1 MYKIYLLCNN
11 SSMLDYKNDREK
23 LNKAFKGSKDI
34 FMLDTTAL
42 GRAAVLC
49 FIDGMTDKE
58 LVDRN
63 VIEPLKKCDINFSD
77 RQSERFNSTIK
88 NIDCIDITSI
98 LADENN
104 VNLTDY
110 CTESDVANVDANYS
124 SNDNYL
130 IREQNC
136 LEINETKM
144 ITADLVDKIIYIS
157 DL

>member
-63 VIEPLKKCDINFSD
+63 VIE
-77 RQSERFNSTIK
+77 T
-88 NIDCIDITSI
+88 
-98 LADENN
+98 
-104 VNLTDY
+104 
-110 CTESDVANVDANYS
+110 
-124 SNDNYL
+124 
-130 IREQNC
+130 
-136 LEINETKM
+136 
-144 ITADLVDKIIYIS
+144 
-157 DL
+157 